1 MVDLK
6 INHFRLKFTG
16 QEEAFDIVRALH
28 LVKIIYMLLCSKT
41 LFLSTCRLGIGVIRC

>member
-6 INHFRLKFTG
+6 INHFRLQFTG

-28 LVKIIYMLLCSKT
+28 LVKIIYMLFSKT
-41 LFLSTCRLGIGVIRC
+41 LFLPTCRLGIGVIRC

>member
-16 QEEAFDIVRALH
+16 QEAFDIIRALH
-28 LVKIIYMLLCSKT
+28 LVRIIYMLLCSKT
-41 LFLSTCRLGIGVIRC
+41 LFLPTCRLGIGVIRC